1 MILWIVHP
9 SFHDR
14 RPLGLHVL
22 DMAPYTE
29 NTCLLR
35 HQHGLSGLLILSC
48 MNHLE
53 SYSHKLVFV
62 MFVEKYAHWWHWLL
76 NPMTNHNKDIIFVFD
91 LVLLNSVNGDDILV
105 LHYKSTFILFY
116 HLNNMKKYPFI
127 MRTFFYYN
135 INSINIFLTFVII
148 SALSILLILLL

>member
-1 MILWIVHP
+1 
-9 SFHDR
+9 
-14 RPLGLHVL
+14 
-22 DMAPYTE
+22 
-29 NTCLLR
+29 
-35 HQHGLSGLLILSC
+35 
-48 MNHLE
+48 
-53 SYSHKLVFV
+53 
-62 MFVEKYAHWWHWLL
+62 
-76 NPMTNHNKDIIFVFD
+76 MTNHNKDIIFVFD